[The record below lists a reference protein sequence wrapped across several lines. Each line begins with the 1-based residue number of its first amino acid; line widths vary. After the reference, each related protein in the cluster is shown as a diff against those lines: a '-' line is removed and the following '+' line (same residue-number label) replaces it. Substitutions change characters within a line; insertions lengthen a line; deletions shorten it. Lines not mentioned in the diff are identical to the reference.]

1 MNGLL
6 TNSELIDSVLDDL
19 NNALKAQA
27 SGQYVQGCIIVSN
40 IAQKLVNLRKTI
52 DNDLKDREQTIEQLK
67 DQLRKLGH
75 EIIEVSTEE
84 FTQGEQDEQ
93 HH

>member
-1 MNGLL
+1 MY

-19 NNALKAQA
+19 NNVLKAQA

-52 DNDLKDREQTIEQLK
+52 DNDLKDRERTINELK
-67 DQLRKLGH
+67 EQLRKLGH
-75 EIIEVSTEE
+75 EIIEVSPEE
-84 FTQGEQDEQ
+84 FQKEISNE
-93 HH
+93 

>member
-1 MNGLL
+1 MY

-67 DQLRKLGH
+67 EQLRKLGH
-75 EIIEVSTEE
+75 EIIEVSPEE
-84 FTQGEQDEQ
+84 FQKEISNE
-93 HH
+93 

>member
-1 MNGLL
+1 MY

-52 DNDLKDREQTIEQLK
+52 DNDLQDRERTINELK
-67 DQLRKLGH
+67 EQLRKLGH
-75 EIIEVSTEE
+75 EIIEVSPEE
-84 FTQGEQDEQ
+84 FQKEISNE
-93 HH
+93 

>member
-27 SGQYVQGCIIVSN
+27 SGQYVQSCIIVSN

-52 DNDLKDREQTIEQLK
+52 DNDLKDSERH
-67 DQLRKLGH
+67 DFP
-75 EIIEVSTEE
+75 TERP
-84 FTQGEQDEQ
+84 TPKIRA
-93 HH
+93 

>member
-1 MNGLL
+1 MY

-27 SGQYVQGCIIVSN
+27 SGQYVQGCIIVST

-52 DNDLKDREQTIEQLK
+52 DNDLKDQERTINELK
-67 DQLRKLGH
+67 EQLRKLGH
-75 EIIEVSTEE
+75 EIIEVSPEE
-84 FTQGEQDEQ
+84 FTQGEQNE
-93 HH
+93 